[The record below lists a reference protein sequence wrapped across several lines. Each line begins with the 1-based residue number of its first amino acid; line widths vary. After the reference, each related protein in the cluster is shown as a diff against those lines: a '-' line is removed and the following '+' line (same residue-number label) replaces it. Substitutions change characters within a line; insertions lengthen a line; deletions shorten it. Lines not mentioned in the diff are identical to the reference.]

1 MYAVVLGTPA
11 FLHLAVCQNDGP
23 SRNGFQSSSVTLDTS
38 KKPWFWDIL
47 SILVYSTPLSG
58 HITCFKFIQISGF
71 QICPGSAV
79 SGPTI
84 NTNATS
90 WLMTQMTLLKL
101 MPISFSCQTRW
112 YIPRNIPEHMQGW
125 KRTTLTH
132 ALLDHRNQWRLLQ
145 FPLATLQSL
154 ATLCYNIQRCALA
167 APCPNDP
174 TGQSFQWSPDA
185 GQHTS
190 SKESKLIAE
199 IVGRNIWNNMLVI
212 NISYTIH
219 HWQ

>member
-1 MYAVVLGTPA
+1 MCCRPLASENPAAMYAVVLGTPA

-23 SRNGFQSSSVTLDTS
+23 SRNDFQSSSVTLDTS

-58 HITCFKFIQISGF
+58 HMF
-71 QICPGSAV
+71 QIYSNFRL
-79 SGPTI
+79 S
-84 NTNATS
+84 NMS
-90 WLMTQMTLLKL
+90 WLRSSWSDHKHERYIMTHDTNDTPQTDAHFVLVPNTLVH
-101 MPISFSCQTRW
+101 T
-112 YIPRNIPEHMQGW
+112 PEHP
-125 KRTTLTH
+125 RTH

-154 ATLCYNIQRCALA
+154 ATICYNIQRCALA

-174 TGQSFQWSPDA
+174 TGQSFLWSPDA

-190 SKESKLIAE
+190 SKESKLIPE
-199 IVGRNIWNNMLVI
+199 IVGRNTWNNM
-212 NISYTIH
+212 
-219 HWQ
+219 